1 MTASRTTPTLWVLVI
16 MTGPSR
22 KPESSTQCV
31 PVISP
36 LPLRLNQPANTAS
49 REFFPR
55 GRIAVTPVRTGPTP
69 TFNAPSPEISVVWPT
84 STPLMSVIAFSGPG
98 WPSKGTPRSRA
109 RGFCPQAHIAEK
121 STAEIQITQFGLRI
135 QVLQRLGQYSREIM
149 TRRYRRTEMENWK
162 RGLIAGSAGLSLVFL
177 LKGSRTG
184 ALIFGGAAL
193 ATLASEYPEKFAE
206 IRKKLPDYM
215 DRGATFLE
223 VVSRLGERL
232 AEVTESRSSAWVE
245 ALLNG

>member
-1 MTASRTTPTLWVLVI
+1 
-16 MTGPSR
+16 
-22 KPESSTQCV
+22 
-31 PVISP
+31 
-36 LPLRLNQPANTAS
+36 
-49 REFFPR
+49 
-55 GRIAVTPVRTGPTP
+55 
-69 TFNAPSPEISVVWPT
+69 
-84 STPLMSVIAFSGPG
+84 
-98 WPSKGTPRSRA
+98 
-109 RGFCPQAHIAEK
+109 
-121 STAEIQITQFGLRI
+121 
-135 QVLQRLGQYSREIM
+135 
-149 TRRYRRTEMENWK
+149 MENWK

-184 ALIFGGAAL
+184 ALIFSGAAL